1 MTTHLSFGTAS
12 VVAALAIAAF
22 VPSALAQTPEFTL
35 GWTVD
40 NGETETFNW
49 NQRDTLNGY
58 GDWPVPHSQKLWT
71 GWNYTGQLRDSGG
84 RWELAWNC
92 VFDVTDGGGGAFVTG
107 SMVLFNYGLV
117 IQNFSLLM
125 TLPTGFLGPMGDL
138 TERGSIIGT
147 VTDLTFD
154 DATVFAPIDGRIYTP
169 MIDGVSETPGFLLND
184 PFQESAGGPLFSHT
198 VGPADFGIPTPVDL
212 SQDVDSSIG
221 ILVDFDLTAG
231 DAVSFTVIYEIL
243 PAPAGLP
250 VLAAFGLVAS
260 RKRRRPLG
268 R

>member
-1 MTTHLSFGTAS
+1 MTTRMSIGTTS

-22 VPSALAQTPEFTL
+22 VQSAVAQTPEFTL
-35 GWTVD
+35 GWTVG

-49 NQRDTLNGY
+49 NQRGTLNGY
-58 GDWPVPHSQKLWT
+58 GDWHVPSSQKIWT

-84 RWELAWNC
+84 SWELAWNY

-107 SMVLFNYGLV
+107 SMVLFNNRIF

-138 TERGSIIGT
+138 SERGSIVGL
-147 VTDLTFD
+147 VTDLTYD
-154 DATVFAPIDGRIYTP
+154 DATVFAPINGRIYTP

-184 PFQESAGGPLFSHT
+184 PFQESAGGPLYSHT

-231 DAVSFTVIYEIL
+231 DAVTFTVIYEIL

-260 RKRRRPLG
+260 RKRRRPRG